1 MAAFSSARSPRLV
14 FLSAGVAFALL
25 VLVYYV
31 TSSGVWQATTTSYRG
46 SVATTSSLP
55 LSSPNPSL
63 PPPDPSEGERI
74 LLAKQYLKHIAR
86 PSIPVAQPRVTL
98 FGAQTWELPPLWEPQ
113 WKAGQRDGLCIMD
126 LDNRLFNESGQI
138 WGKKPMSW
146 DRPEQVHGLS
156 LGILNHWLYA
166 KIHGYKYYYVDID
179 EFTDRRASWKKPVI
193 MPELLKRHETCI
205 FIDSDAVFTHLTIP
219 FEWLMNY
226 WSIDPE
232 KHSLTLAIDPDLPW
246 NKDKFN
252 KTYVNTGFIVAQNN
266 ERTFEIMDEWRVC
279 PDDGGRHPNCTD
291 FKTADPGHVTD
302 QGGFG
307 TYIRYDYKENVKELS
322 CDDANGFPE
331 SETECKGT
339 FLRHL
344 WTGKDTWIKRTVG
357 EQIPGDLLQAFHEW
371 FLREREEF
379 WITEKE
385 LMESA

>member
-1 MAAFSSARSPRLV
+1 
-14 FLSAGVAFALL
+14 
-25 VLVYYV
+25 
-31 TSSGVWQATTTSYRG
+31 
-46 SVATTSSLP
+46 
-55 LSSPNPSL
+55 
-63 PPPDPSEGERI
+63 
-74 LLAKQYLKHIAR
+74 
-86 PSIPVAQPRVTL
+86 
-98 FGAQTWELPPLWEPQ
+98 
-113 WKAGQRDGLCIMD
+113 MD

-138 WGKKPMSW
+138 WGKRPMSW

-166 KIHGYKYYYVDID
+166 KIHGYKYYYVDIE
-179 EFTDRRASWKKPVI
+179 EFEDRRASWKKPVI

-205 FIDSDAVFTHLTIP
+205 FIDSDAVFNHLTIP

-232 KHSLTLAIDPDLPW
+232 VHSLTLAFDPDLEW
-246 NKDKFN
+246 NKDEFN

-266 ERTFEIMDEWRVC
+266 ERTFEIMDAWKGC
-279 PDDGGRHPNCTD
+279 PEEDGKHPNCTH
-291 FKTADPGHVTD
+291 FKTAEPGSVTD

-331 SETECKGT
+331 SETECHGT
-339 FLRHL
+339 FIRHL

-357 EQIPGDLLQAFHEW
+357 EQIPGDFLQAFHEQ
-371 FLREREEF
+371 FLREKETF